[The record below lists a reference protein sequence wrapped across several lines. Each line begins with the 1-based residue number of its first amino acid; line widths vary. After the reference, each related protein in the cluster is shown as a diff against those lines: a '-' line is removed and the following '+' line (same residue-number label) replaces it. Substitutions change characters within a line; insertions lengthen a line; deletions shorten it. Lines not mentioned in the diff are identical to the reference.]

1 MRISDWSSDV
11 CSSDLGDLS
20 PALAHRHCGPKFTV
34 GAIRLLDS
42 QVFLIPA
49 VFEREM
55 FLKLIVGIAIEQAEG
70 NLAKRNLLA
79 LVEFDLAI
87 AQHAFD
93 PGWGLASSQIRRAQ
107 EDRKSTR
114 LNSRH

>member
-87 AQHAFD
+87 AQNAFD
-93 PGWGLASSQIRRAQ
+93 PGRGLASSQIRRAQ
-107 EDRKSTR
+107 DRKSTR
-114 LNSRH
+114 LTSSH